1 MKEPQVIEPRGLPLA
16 VVLAIHRMQID
27 RFGGAEGIRDQGLL
41 ESALAR
47 PQQLFHYGNDVG
59 IPQLAAAYAFD
70 IARNHPFLD
79 GNKRTA
85 FVVAAV
91 FMEDN
96 GWAVELG
103 QVDVVLK
110 ILALAT
116 GDLAERDLAA
126 WLEAGSRLVE
136 GTSAA
141 TG

>member
-1 MKEPQVIEPRGLPLA
+1 MKEPCWLPLA

-27 RFGGAEGIRDQGLL
+27 RFGGAEGLRDQGLL

-59 IPQLAAAYAFD
+59 IPQLAAAYAFG
-70 IARNHPFLD
+70 IARNHAFLD

-85 FVVAAV
+85 FMVAAV

-96 GWAVELG
+96 GWMVELG

-116 GDLAERDLAA
+116 GELAESDLAE

-136 GTSAA
+136 AGSSDANE
-141 TG
+141 

>member
-1 MKEPQVIEPRGLPLA
+1 MREPRWLPLS
-16 VVLAIHRMQID
+16 VVMAIHRMQID
-27 RFGGAEGIRDQGLL
+27 RFGGAEGLRDQGLL

-47 PQQLFHYGNDVG
+47 PQQLFHYGDDVG
-59 IPQLAAAYAFD
+59 IPRLAAAYGFG

-85 FVVAAV
+85 FMVAAV

-116 GDLAERDLAA
+116 GELAEREFAD

-136 GTSAA
+136 ERSDA
-141 TG
+141 T

>member
-1 MKEPQVIEPRGLPLA
+1 MIELRWLPLA

-27 RFGGAEGIRDQGLL
+27 RFGGAEGVRDLGLL
-41 ESALAR
+41 ESALTR
-47 PQQLFHYGNDVG
+47 PQQLFHYGDDVK
-59 IPQLAAAYAFD
+59 IPRLAAAYAFG

-85 FVVAAV
+85 FMVAAV

-96 GWAVELG
+96 GWGVELG

-116 GDLAERDLAA
+116 GELSESDLAV
-126 WLEAGSRLVE
+126 WLEGGSRLVE
-136 GTSAA
+136 EDRK
-141 TG
+141 

>member
-1 MKEPQVIEPRGLPLA
+1 MKEPCWLGLP
-16 VVLAIHRMQID
+16 VVMAIHRMQID
-27 RFGGAEGIRDQGLL
+27 RFGGAEGLRNQGLL

-47 PQQLFHYGNDVG
+47 PQQLFHYGDDVG
-59 IPQLAAAYAFD
+59 IPKLAAAYAFG

-85 FVVAAV
+85 FMVAAV

-116 GDLAERDLAA
+116 GELAESDLAV
-126 WLEAGSRLVE
+126 WLEGGSRLVE

-141 TG
+141 TE

>member
-1 MKEPQVIEPRGLPLA
+1 MKEPCWLPLP

-27 RFGGAEGIRDQGLL
+27 RFGGAEGLRDQGLL

-47 PQQLFHYGNDVG
+47 PQQLFHYGDSPG
-59 IPQLAAAYAFD
+59 IPRLAAAYAFG

-85 FVVAAV
+85 FMAAAV

-116 GDLAERDLAA
+116 GELAERDLAA

>member
-1 MKEPQVIEPRGLPLA
+1 MPLA

-27 RFGGAEGIRDQGLL
+27 RFGGAESLRDQGLL

-59 IPQLAAAYAFD
+59 IPQLAAAYAFG

-85 FVVAAV
+85 FMVAAV

-116 GDLAERDLAA
+116 GELAESDLAE

-136 GTSAA
+136 AGSSDANE
-141 TG
+141 

>member
-1 MKEPQVIEPRGLPLA
+1 M
-16 VVLAIHRMQID
+16 M
-27 RFGGAEGIRDQGLL
+27 L
-41 ESALAR
+41 ESR
-47 PQQLFHYGNDVG
+47 GW
-59 IPQLAAAYAFD
+59 AAAYAFG
-70 IARNHPFLD
+70 IARNHAFLD
-79 GNKRTA
+79 GNKLTA
-85 FVVAAV
+85 FMVAAV

-116 GDLAERDLAA
+116 GELPETDLAD

-136 GTSAA
+136 AGSSDA

>member
-1 MKEPQVIEPRGLPLA
+1 MKEPCWLPLA

-27 RFGGAEGIRDQGLL
+27 RFGGAEGLRDQGLL

-47 PQQLFHYGNDVG
+47 PQQLFHYGDDVG
-59 IPQLAAAYAFD
+59 IPQLAAAYAFG

-85 FVVAAV
+85 FMVAAV

-116 GDLAERDLAA
+116 GELAESDLAE

-136 GTSAA
+136 AGSSDANE
-141 TG
+141 